1 VSANQPN
8 RTISNKIKTLG
19 LPLRSNAQI
28 MLLSR
33 ELKYTF
39 LPFFLFCLPFL
50 ASAYLAEPT
59 FHKVE
64 AQEGDGVY
72 SLLRR
77 YNLDTY
83 RCNFSKFYAINELR
97 KSAILVKGRSYHL
110 PILVYRY
117 DGKSIR
123 TTIGISDW
131 NQAVRIQT
139 YNNDL
144 LEKDIRKESYAKS
157 RVLWVPY
164 HEMNCLDEVKKNI
177 TQSKKD
183 TISIAKAIPAK
194 KQPIITQT
202 KPIISKN
209 LSTNPA
215 GKRSYPI
222 FGPKYAYTPLL
233 SEKMKGKVVYIV
245 AGHGGPDPGAVGKRD
260 GNKLCEDEYAY
271 DVALR
276 LCRNL
281 IAHGATAYMITRDPD
296 DGIREGLYLKCDED
310 EVVWGNY
317 PIERGQKAR
326 LFQRSNA
333 INELYKKNKWR
344 GVTQQI
350 VVVVHVDSRAQKQQ
364 IDLFF
369 YHHPS
374 DAKGKVVAKK
384 MQRTMSDKYKVYRAS
399 KTYHGTVTGR
409 DLHMLRE
416 VEAPAVYIELGNIKH
431 SRDQQRIVIDRN
443 RQLLADW
450 LLEGLMKW

>member
-1 VSANQPN
+1 
-8 RTISNKIKTLG
+8 
-19 LPLRSNAQI
+19 
-28 MLLSR
+28 MLLAKK
-33 ELKYTF
+33 LKPTF
-39 LPFFLFCLPFL
+39 LLFFLCYLPFL
-50 ASAYLAEPT
+50 ASTDPS

-77 YNLDTY
+77 YHLDIY
-83 RCNFSKFYAINELR
+83 RCNISKFYALNELR
-97 KSAILVKGRSYHL
+97 RSANLVKGRSYYL
-110 PILVYRY
+110 PIFVYRY

-131 NQAVRIQT
+131 DQAVRIQT

-164 HEMNCLDEVKKNI
+164 HEMNCLDEVKKKLASPQPN
-177 TQSKKD
+177 KD
-183 TISIAKAIPAK
+183 TILAAKVVPTK
-194 KQPIITQT
+194 RQPVITQT
-202 KPIISKN
+202 KPITGKN
-209 LSTNPA
+209 LSNKAA

-233 SEKMKGKVVYIV
+233 SNKMKGKVVYIV

-260 GNKLCEDEYAY
+260 GNRLCEDEYAY

-350 VVVVHVDSRAQKQQ
+350 VIVVHVDSRAQKQQ

-384 MQRTMSDKYKVYRAS
+384 MQSTMSDKYKVYRAS
-399 KTYHGTVTGR
+399 KNYFGTVTGR

-416 VEAPAVYIELGNIKH
+416 VEAPAVYVELGNIKH
-431 SRDQQRIVIDRN
+431 SRDQQRIVIERN

>member
-1 VSANQPN
+1 MA
-8 RTISNKIKTLG
+8 KK
-19 LPLRSNAQI
+19 
-28 MLLSR
+28 
-33 ELKYTF
+33 LKYTF
-39 LPFFLFCLPFL
+39 LPIFLLCFSFV
-50 ASAYLAEPT
+50 ANAEPS
-59 FHKVE
+59 FHQVK
-64 AQEGDGVY
+64 AQDGDGVY

-77 YNLDTY
+77 YNLDVY
-83 RCNFSKFYAINELR
+83 RCNFSKFYALNDLR
-97 KSAILVKGRSYHL
+97 KSATLVKGRSYYL
-110 PILVYRY
+110 PIFVYRY

-131 NQAVRIQT
+131 DQAVRIQT
-139 YNNDL
+139 YNNEL
-144 LEKDIRKESYAKS
+144 VEKEIRKESYAKS

-164 HEMNCLDEVKKNI
+164 HEMNCLDEVKKNL
-177 TQSKKD
+177 TKPESKKD
-183 TISIAKAIPAK
+183 TVLAAKVTPKPK
-194 KQPIITQT
+194 KEQPVITQT
-202 KPIISKN
+202 KPITGKN
-209 LSTNPA
+209 LSTQAA

-222 FGPKYAYTPLL
+222 FGPKYAYTPLV

-260 GNKLCEDEYAY
+260 GRRLCEDEYAY

-281 IAHGATAYMITRDPD
+281 ISHGATAYMITRDPD

-374 DAKGKVVAKK
+374 DAKGKALAKK
-384 MQRTMSDKYKVYRAS
+384 LQSTMSDKYKVYRAS
-399 KTYHGTVTGR
+399 KNYFGTVTAR

-416 VEAPAVYIELGNIKH
+416 VEAPAIYIELGNIKH
-431 SRDQQRIVIDRN
+431 SRDQQRIVIERN